1 MIFQLFHANVLHHTF
16 QQDLSLDLCIY
27 IQNLHSSETIFSGLR
42 AIISF
47 LTELISKKEDRD
59 LEEEAERKSTLKS
72 IQAVLVHIAISALIQ
87 VQFVSLFLNVGRQL
101 EPHPFK
107 SLFPLSLSVNAKDDS
122 TILSLQDLFDMSV
135 EDGSFSIPSSALPL
149 FSNKRIVHNLCVN
162 LLHHCIEE
170 VHHFIDA
177 GSLDVKCLREEF
189 KSMKQLYS
197 YILKVEVSEKKQ
209 QRSTATAP
217 LSHNYS
223 DEESSYGST
232 STGEYEDNESRKF
245 VQRIKSPGR
254 ISRMTARIIKP
265 FSLRKIDDEGDAI
278 SQAAAEFVRS
288 SYLINDG
295 RSVVSES
302 SVQSMSDSISA
313 TSSTDEGDMTSF
325 YENSN
330 CAAFTASGVI
340 GMSIVSKIFLSD
352 TLISSTG
359 VRGVGI
365 LCVLL
370 NNDEEESAL
379 TDMLVNE
386 INSTLKRV
394 SLENLRVSLKLLH
407 TAQGASGSTSPLE
420 DYTRLLLDEAS
431 RTWTKRTAM
440 DVIVTIV
447 SIIEGNIADELP
459 EIDLLLPLLTL
470 ILLCA
475 CHVYDQ
481 EVFES
486 FEASDVVK
494 FLQQC

>member
-1 MIFQLFHANVLHHTF
+1 M
-16 QQDLSLDLCIY
+16 
-27 IQNLHSSETIFSGLR
+27 R

-107 SLFPLSLSVNAKDDS
+107 SLFPLSLSVNAKDES
-122 TILSLQDLFDMSV
+122 TVLSLQDLFDMSV

-170 VHHFIDA
+170 IHQFIDS
-177 GSLDVKCLREEF
+177 GSLDIKCLREEF
-189 KSMKQLYS
+189 KSIKQLYS

-209 QRSTATAP
+209 QRSTATDP

-232 STGEYEDNESRKF
+232 STGEYEDDESRKNI
-245 VQRIKSPGR
+245 QRIKSPGR
-254 ISRMTARIIKP
+254 ISRLTARITKP

-288 SYLINDG
+288 SYLVNDS

-302 SVQSMSDSISA
+302 SVQSMSDSVSA
-313 TSSTDEGDMTSF
+313 ASSTDEGDMTSY

-340 GMSIVSKIFLSD
+340 GMSIVSKIFLSGNVP
-352 TLISSTG
+352 LISSTG

-370 NNDEEESAL
+370 NNDEEESSL
-379 TDMLVNE
+379 TDVIVSG

-394 SLENLRVSLKLLH
+394 SLENLRVSLKLLQ
-407 TAQGASGSTSPLE
+407 TAQEASGFTSPLE

-431 RTWTKRTAM
+431 RTWNERTAM

-447 SIIEGNIADELP
+447 PIIEGNIADELP

-481 EVFES
+481 QVFER
-486 FEASDVVK
+486 FETSDVVQ
-494 FLQQC
+494 FLQQFEDTCVTLSLN